1 MSGQQPQ
8 RQGKQGGKKVVRTQ
22 ETAIYEFLP
31 FLGQLFGWLP
41 VQRRAG
47 TPLPVG
53 VPEAL
58 TLEVVG
64 AVQEVLGRGVL
75 SFLTRRAGGWKA
87 IALAV
92 PGQEAPTKAVRL
104 FDRRV
109 WGVEPG
115 KLRLRFTQLS
125 VDALL
130 VAYNASC
137 QPVQASTVK
146 HKGGKGAGPELVVN
160 GDVMIHHIAF
170 MRLWESQL
178 FLRKG
183 LEETEFWQYFIVN
196 PLTRMTMARP
206 EEAEAGL
213 RRLWSADMV
222 GMWPWLEA
230 YVRRGWHRELG
241 TRWEELERFDMLN
254 RGLSA
259 WTRGMLARAKQEGRR
274 DLLVGLLRFY
284 GEHLSRPGEEEGW
297 HREFDRLARNLRFAD
312 RAAYRRTWAS
322 WVEVGWLLHQ
332 EYKDARAIHPLD
344 RESPDRVFMEVYE
357 RLDYGPVGA
366 RAYALANVLNA
377 VIT

>member
-1 MSGQQPQ
+1 MSDQ
-8 RQGKQGGKKVVRTQ
+8 KQVQADSGKKPVRTQ
-22 ETAIYEFLP
+22 ETAIYGFLP

-58 TLEVVG
+58 TLEVVE
-64 AVQEVLGRGVL
+64 AVREVLGRGTL
-75 SFLTRRAGGWKA
+75 SFLTRRCGGWHA
-87 IALAV
+87 MSLAV
-92 PGQEAPTKAVRL
+92 AGQEAPLRGVRL
-104 FDRRV
+104 FDRQL
-109 WGVEPG
+109 WGKG
-115 KLRLRFTQLS
+115 KLQLKFTDVS

-130 VAYNASC
+130 TAYNASC

-146 HKGGKGAGPELVVN
+146 QKGKPRVVKLATN

-170 MRLWESQL
+170 ARLWESQL

-183 LEETEFWQYFIVN
+183 LEDTEFWQYFIVN
-196 PLTRMTMARP
+196 PLTRMAMARP
-206 EEAEAGL
+206 EDAQAGL
-213 RRLWSADMV
+213 ERLWGPDMLGV
-222 GMWPWLEA
+222 WPWLEA
-230 YVRRGWHRELG
+230 YVRGSWHQELQ
-241 TRWEELERFDMLN
+241 TRWEDLDRFNTLN
-254 RGLSA
+254 QGLSA
-259 WTRGMLARAKQEGRR
+259 WTRGMLAWAKQHNRR

-284 GEHLSRPGEEEGW
+284 AEHLNKPGEEEGW

-312 RAAYRRTWAS
+312 RDAYRRAWAG

-332 EYKDARAIHPLD
+332 EYQDARAIHPLD
-344 RESPDRVFMEVYE
+344 RESPDRVFMESYE
-357 RLDYGPVGA
+357 RLDYGPVGE